1 MKTYTRVS
9 YDILS
14 KIFKEKTYS
23 TQALFNALEKEEKPE
38 LIYKIVLGVLDSN
51 IELEYIVDFLSK
63 KPPQNAVAIILKIGI
78 YCIKYM
84 DSLPDYAVIN
94 NCVELSKEIG
104 KQAVSGFVNAV
115 LKAAARGEYPYPEES
130 DKVKYLSI
138 KYSKP
143 EWLVDKLIRDYGE
156 DTAINIISV
165 KPYEKTHIRPNLNTW
180 SMAELVEYLKK
191 YKIDFIPSQI
201 GGVLLN
207 VCAEVK
213 KLFKKGL
220 ITYQS
225 VTSMCAVKAL
235 GVSDRTNVLDLC
247 SAPGGKSVLIAE
259 QNPHGTVTAC
269 DIYPHRIELVAG
281 YAKRMVA
288 KNIETK
294 VMDATIFEPKF
305 VERFESVL
313 VDAPCSSLGVIRKE
327 PDILLNRKP
336 EDIFELQALQQ
347 KILNNASRYVK
358 RGGTLVYSTCTITKE
373 ENGEV
378 IEDFLKNHSELS
390 LAKIKM
396 DMPNDGTIQFFP
408 AGAVDG
414 FYIAKMVKK

>member
-1 MKTYTRVS
+1 MKTYTRVA

-23 TQALFNALEKEEKPE
+23 SQALFYALEKEENPE

-51 IELEYIVDFLSK
+51 IELEYIIDSLSK

-84 DSLPDYAVIN
+84 DGIPDYAVIN
-94 NCVELSKEIG
+94 NCVNVTKEVG
-104 KQAVSGFVNAV
+104 KQAVSGFVNAL
-115 LKAAARGEYPYPEES
+115 LKATSRQEYSYPNDL
-130 DKVKYLSI
+130 DKIKFLSV

-143 EWLVDKLIRDYGE
+143 EWLVEKLITDFGE
-156 DTAINIISV
+156 ETAINIISV
-165 KPYEKTHIRPNLNTW
+165 KPYEKTHIRPNLGITT
-180 SMAELVEYLKK
+180 MADIKLYLEKHQ
-191 YKIDFIPSQI
+191 IEFIPSEI
-201 GGVLLN
+201 GGLIVK
-207 VCAEVK
+207 VCPEVK

-225 VTSMCAVKAL
+225 VTSMYAVKAL
-235 GVSDRTNVLDLC
+235 GVLDRTNVLDLC
-247 SAPGGKSVLIAE
+247 SAPGGKSILIAE

-281 YAKRMVA
+281 YAKRMA
-288 KNIETK
+288 TKNLEAK

-313 VDAPCSSLGVIRKE
+313 VDAPCSALGVIRKQ
-327 PDILLNRKP
+327 PDVLLNRKP
-336 EDIFELQALQQ
+336 ENIFELQQLQK
-347 KILNNASRYVK
+347 KILNNAASYVK

-373 ENGEV
+373 ENHDV
-378 IEDFLKNHSELS
+378 IEGFLKNHSEFSKSKLK
-390 LAKIKM
+390 LN
-396 DMPNDGTIQFFP
+396 MPNDGTIQFLP

-414 FYIAKMVKK
+414 FFIAKMVKK

>member
-14 KIFKEKTYS
+14 KIFKEKMYS

-38 LIYKIVLGVLDSN
+38 LIYKIVLCVLDSN

-259 QNPHGTVTAC
+259 QN
-269 DIYPHRIELVAG
+269 L
-281 YAKRMVA
+281 
-288 KNIETK
+288 
-294 VMDATIFEPKF
+294 
-305 VERFESVL
+305 
-313 VDAPCSSLGVIRKE
+313 
-327 PDILLNRKP
+327 
-336 EDIFELQALQQ
+336 
-347 KILNNASRYVK
+347 ASRDCYGL
-358 RGGTLVYSTCTITKE
+358 R
-373 ENGEV
+373 
-378 IEDFLKNHSELS
+378 
-390 LAKIKM
+390 
-396 DMPNDGTIQFFP
+396 
-408 AGAVDG
+408 
-414 FYIAKMVKK
+414 YISSSH